1 MGNGS
6 KEKVTY
12 FYDPDVG
19 NFHFGPGHP
28 MKPHR
33 LAVTHSLVLNYG
45 LHRDMTVCRPPTAS
59 DQEITR
65 FHTPDYI
72 SFLQSVTPHTMTK
85 FTKADSHYSVG
96 TDCPLFPGLWDFCC
110 RYSGA
115 SLAAAARINS
125 GDCQVAINW
134 SGGLHHA
141 KRGEAS
147 GFCYVNDI
155 VLAILELLKHH
166 SRVLYI
172 DIDIHHGDGVQEA
185 FFETNRVLAL
195 SFHRYGQGF
204 FPGTGS
210 QEEVGEG
217 EGRGFSVN
225 VPLLEGITDEGYM
238 QLFGPVLSEV
248 VYKFQPAAVVLQ
260 CGADSL
266 AGDRLG
272 TFSLS
277 NRGHGHCVE
286 KVAALGLPLLV
297 LGGGG
302 YTVKNVARC
311 WTYETSLLTGTE
323 IPDTLPNTEYQGYF
337 GGQPVLHPDVE
348 VRHQDLNSQK
358 YLAGL
363 LLQVK
368 QELRDLEI
376 APSVQLRDSA
386 EPAFDRE
393 AVDNLVI

>member
-1 MGNGS
+1 
-6 KEKVTY
+6 
-12 FYDPDVG
+12 
-19 NFHFGPGHP
+19 
-28 MKPHR
+28 
-33 LAVTHSLVLNYG
+33 
-45 LHRDMTVCRPPTAS
+45 
-59 DQEITR
+59 
-65 FHTPDYI
+65 
-72 SFLQSVTPHTMTK
+72 
-85 FTKADSHYSVG
+85 
-96 TDCPLFPGLWDFCC
+96 
-110 RYSGA
+110 
-115 SLAAAARINS
+115 
-125 GDCQVAINW
+125 VAINW

-155 VLAILELLKHH
+155 VLAILVLLKHH

-172 DIDIHHGDGVQEA
+172 DIDIHHGDGVQDA

-248 VYKFQPAAVVLQ
+248 VDKFRPAAVVLQ

-311 WTYETSLLTGTE
+311 WTYETSLLSGME

-337 GGQPVLHPDVE
+337 GGQPVLHPEVE

-368 QELRDLEI
+368 QQLRDLEI

-393 AVDNLVI
+393 AVDNLVKGVVLHYEALAFMRRLED